1 MRMETKKKMS
11 RPRGAFTLVEVMA
24 ASAIMVLL
32 IGTVLYLVGQVLASW
47 NDSAGKIQGYFEGDS
62 LADFMQQDLQSM
74 VVKRDGRAW
83 LQVAY
88 PKDVGMLT
96 GTSVGSIPV
105 RPPEIMFFSPTY
117 VRPRFDS
124 SQLMNRSTDR
134 TPIAGSICAVKYQLS
149 YKSPFKEGSSN
160 EGANVKQFN
169 AFYGLYRGVID
180 SKSTFEE
187 ALGDAQGDV
196 DNNEYALQRFWNGT
210 CSVLNDQGAYDKG
223 ADLKS
228 WILSPE
234 NFIAPNVVDIQITFA
249 IMYKKEGENVSE
261 GQSPYHVAYIEPGT
275 PFTVAE
281 KIYVNG
287 NLYER
292 SSGGGRSNVSPSEV
306 ENGFLAFAELS
317 VTFLSE
323 AGVTEM
329 RSMPAD
335 GKLQRFQELRQKY
348 GTTTTRKFKFIVEP
362 TE

>member
-1 MRMETKKKMS
+1 MAHSKEISKVRAKK
-11 RPRGAFTLVEVMA
+11 AFTLVEVMA
-24 ASAIMVLL
+24 ASTIMVLL
-32 IGTVLYLVGQVLASW
+32 IGAVLYMVGQVLASW

-74 VVKRDGRAW
+74 VIKRDGRAW
-83 LQVAY
+83 MEVSY

-96 GTSVGSIPV
+96 GTSIGSLPL

-117 VRPRFDS
+117 IRPRFDS
-124 SQLMNRSTDR
+124 SQLMNRSTNR
-134 TPIAGSICAVKYQLS
+134 SSIAGSVCAVKYQLS
-149 YKSPFKEGSSN
+149 FKSPFQEGSSN
-160 EGANVKQFN
+160 EGSNQKQFN

-196 DNNEYALQRFWNGT
+196 NNNQYALQRFWSGT

-234 NFIAPNVVDIQITFA
+234 NFIAANVVDIQVTFA
-249 IMYKKEGENVSE
+249 IMYKPEGKVVAE
-261 GQSPYHVAYIEPGT
+261 GKSPYEVAYIEPGT
-275 PFTVAE
+275 PFTVAD
-281 KIYVNG
+281 KIYVDG
-287 NLYER
+287 RLFQR
-292 SSGGGRSNVSPSEV
+292 SSGGGKASVSPSEV

-317 VTFLSE
+317 VTFLSDT
-323 AGVTEM
+323 GVLEM
-329 RSMPAD
+329 RNMPSE
-335 GKLQRFQELRQKY
+335 GKLEKFKEIRLKY
-348 GTTTTRKFKFIVEP
+348 GTTTTRKIKFIVEP